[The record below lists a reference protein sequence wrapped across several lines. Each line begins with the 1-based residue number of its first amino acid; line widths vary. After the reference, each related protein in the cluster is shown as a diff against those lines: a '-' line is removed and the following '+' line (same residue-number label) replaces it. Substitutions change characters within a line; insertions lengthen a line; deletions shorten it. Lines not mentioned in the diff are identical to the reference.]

1 MNTPT
6 RTMREIPQE
15 WDKIMRL
22 ADQIENGRILVKIQD
37 KEIHLEEYTV
47 QNKKKMG
54 SSLETI
60 PLI

>member
-1 MNTPT
+1 
-6 RTMREIPQE
+6 MREIPQE